1 MSKTPKREGNKYTIT
16 AYQNRGVRVPSEA
29 HRVSAIIG
37 LGVINQSIYH
47 NKGVKLHI
55 QGDP

>member
-1 MSKTPKREGNKYTIT
+1 MSNTPKREGNTLSQLTK
-16 AYQNRGVRVPSEA
+16 NRGVRGPSEA
-29 HRVSAIIG
+29 RRVSAIIG

-47 NKGVKLHI
+47 SKGVKLHI